1 MFAILSLLIV
11 VLHRYA
17 GSLRKHLF
25 REHLGEKIVLQPIFV
40 CCRISTGRRPL
51 SWHGPSP
58 FKEIS
63 SCSQPGLFETF
74 HQDLDITDPTSD
86 RLEHIW
92 YKHARQH
99 GHANN
104 YCAIMIDIEI
114 DFDCGVWENL
124 NDFRGKYAG
133 VENNDN
139 KKNKRTTFFSIQ
151 FLPSFFHGV
160 WNATASRNTQLFE
173 ELFSVVFLY
182 ELLRVILQMCTV
194 WSLIKK

>member
-25 REHLGEKIVLQPIFV
+25 REHLGEKIILQSIFV

-86 RLEHIW
+86 RWEHIW

-114 DFDCGVWENL
+114 DFDWTVGEFLFN
-124 NDFRGKYAG
+124 
-133 VENNDN
+133 
-139 KKNKRTTFFSIQ
+139 SI
-151 FLPSFFHGV
+151 F
-160 WNATASRNTQLFE
+160 AQLFPRGLEHNSFE
-173 ELFSVVFLY
+173 EHSTLWGTFLGSFSL
-182 ELLRVILQMCTV
+182 
-194 WSLIKK
+194 